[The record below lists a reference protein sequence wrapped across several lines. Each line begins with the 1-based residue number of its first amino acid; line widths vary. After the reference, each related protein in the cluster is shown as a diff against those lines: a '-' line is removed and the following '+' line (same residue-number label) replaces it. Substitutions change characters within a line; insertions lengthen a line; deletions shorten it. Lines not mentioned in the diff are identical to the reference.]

1 MRESVP
7 WAGSLGAAVGLC
19 LLFVCASEATPA
31 APYVFPLRERMPLTS
46 TFGEYRAGHFHGGLD
61 FSTGGETGMD
71 VFAVAEGYVSRIRVS
86 GAGYGKAL
94 YIQLDDGRT
103 AVYAH
108 LQDFSP
114 RIERLVEEI
123 QRKRGRY
130 SVHHFL
136 DSDELRVR
144 AGELIGHSGDS
155 GSGPAHFHFEIR
167 EGERQVN
174 PLLLGIEAADS
185 RPPRIRSI
193 VLTPLGPH
201 STVDGRHDR
210 LAVGLRWNRS
220 RSVYTTSRRPVIQGD
235 VAVGC
240 RLYDLADGKPN
251 RLAPYGASLS
261 VDGREYYEMS
271 LESVSLSE
279 TQQVGLV
286 YDFEYALRGGTNVL
300 NLFCA
305 TGRSCGVS
313 GDESDLRGVISV
325 DGSGTVGAEGLGVGR
340 HEIKIEAWDCGG
352 NRRTARLELVADNRP
367 VLNSIRY
374 DEETNLLRTSASD
387 PDGDRLSLIVEST
400 LDSGVTWAEMCR
412 KDSTG
417 SVAGEFELER
427 DSPSQIY
434 KVRALDEWGAGSE
447 PAYVGPG
454 LERHAKEKPKVEVK
468 LRDGFAEIMTVF
480 PSFAGYSPEIWL
492 VDSAAG
498 APVRSLRCERTGPA
512 IFRTTIPLADSIG
525 AEAVVTVI
533 AHGESGSSAVV
544 EPLMISRVQTGREG
558 RVRLPGG
565 AVLVTSAGTFLR
577 DVHVRTSVEDSLDAE
592 VLGEL
597 IPAGPP
603 YRLDPQ
609 TQFFNGLSGLYL
621 PYEGDAGN
629 RGKMG
634 LYRKGRDGRWRWIGA
649 RWDEEGRGIGGDISG
664 FSVFALMADLT
675 PPKVTRLRP
684 GDGSRYRHA
693 RPKLEAKV
701 RDAGSGVDWDSVQ
714 FTIDGEK
721 LITGWEAE
729 TNYVWAKMPATL
741 APGPHRVL
749 LFAADR
755 AGNETAAE
763 ARFVVGR

>member
-1 MRESVP
+1 
-7 WAGSLGAAVGLC
+7 
-19 LLFVCASEATPA
+19 
-31 APYVFPLRERMPLTS
+31 
-46 TFGEYRAGHFHGGLD
+46 
-61 FSTGGETGMD
+61 MD

-114 RIERLVEEI
+114 PIERVVEAV

-130 SVHHFL
+130 RVHHFL
-136 DSDELRVR
+136 ESGELRVR

-167 EGERQVN
+167 EGERQLN
-174 PLLLGIEAADS
+174 PLLLGIEASDS

-201 STVDGRHDR
+201 SMVDGRHDR

-220 RSVYTTSRRPVIQGD
+220 RSVYTTSRNPIIQGD

-271 LESVSLSE
+271 FESVSLSE
-279 TQQVGLV
+279 THQVGLV
-286 YDFEYALRGGTNVL
+286 YDFDYALWGGTNVL

-305 TGRSCGVS
+305 LGRSCGVS
-313 GDESDLRGVISV
+313 GDESALRGVISV
-325 DGSGTVGAEGLGVGR
+325 DGSGTVGAEKLGIGR
-340 HEIKIEAWDCGG
+340 HEIKIDAWDYGG
-352 NRRTARLELVADNRP
+352 NRRTAKLEFVADNRP
-367 VLNSIRY
+367 VLNSLGY

-400 LDSGVTWAEMCR
+400 LDSGVTWAEVCR
-412 KDSTG
+412 RDSID
-417 SVAGEFELER
+417 SVAGEFRLGR
-427 DSPSQIY
+427 SSPSQIY
-434 KVRALDEWGAGSE
+434 KVRVLDEWGAGSE

-454 LERHAKEKPKVEVK
+454 LEGHAKRKPKVEVK
-468 LRDGFAEIMTVF
+468 LRDGFAEILTVF
-480 PSFAGYSPEIWL
+480 PGFAAHSPEIWL

-498 APVRSLRCERTGPA
+498 APVRSLGCERSGPA

-525 AEAVVTVI
+525 PEAVVTVI

-544 EPLMISRVQTGREG
+544 EPLMISRAQTGREG

-565 AVLVTSAGTFLR
+565 AVLVTSDRTFLH
-577 DVHVRTSVEDSLDAE
+577 DVYIRTSVEDSLDAE
-592 VLGEL
+592 NLGEL
-597 IPAGPP
+597 IPACPP

-609 TQFFNGLSGLYL
+609 AQFFNGLSGLYL
-621 PYEGDAGN
+621 PYHSDAGN
-629 RGKMG
+629 REKIG
-634 LYRKGRDGRWRWIGA
+634 LYRRGNDGRWRWVGA
-649 RWDEEGRGIGGDISG
+649 RWDEEGREIGGDISG

-684 GDGSRYRHA
+684 GDGSRYRYA
-693 RPKLEAKV
+693 RAKLEARV

-729 TNYVWAKMPATL
+729 TNYVWAKMPAAL
-741 APGPHRVL
+741 APGPHHVVIL
-749 LFAADR
+749 AADR